1 MCLHDKSK
9 FKNRTRRRVS
19 IDSFFIHLSAFRN
32 TFLAM
37 ASSDNSDM
45 VSHEGERASE
55 YSDGSVDGES
65 LSGVMEMTEM
75 FQNIVYGNKRKQIK

>member
-1 MCLHDKSK
+1 
-9 FKNRTRRRVS
+9 
-19 IDSFFIHLSAFRN
+19 
-32 TFLAM
+32 M

-55 YSDGSVDGES
+55 YSDRSVDGES
-65 LSGVMEMTEM
+65 LSGVVEMTEM